1 MINRNHFRHK
11 IGSTY
16 TLIIGNNL
24 ETLGKKDISIWE
36 LKKCAYLWATKSK
49 KQIHN
54 L

>member
-11 IGSTY
+11 IGGIH
-16 TLIIGNNL
+16 TLITGNKL

-36 LKKCAYLWATKSK
+36 LKKCAYLWAAKPQ
-49 KQIHN
+49 KQIPN